1 MAKAKYYGQYK
12 VTTELGRGGMAV
24 VYKCWEE
31 SLSRFVAIKVLSEH
45 LINNKEL
52 KERFLR
58 EAKSMAAINHPN
70 VIQVH
75 FIGEQDGLP
84 YFAME
89 YIDGK
94 SLSDILMTDTC
105 LTIKHAKNLLF
116 QACEGLL
123 AAHKID
129 LIHRDIK
136 PGNLM
141 ISGEGLLK
149 LVDFGIAQSH
159 NFEKRLTSTGDLV
172 GTPGYL
178 PPEAC
183 LGETLDLR
191 ADIYSL
197 GIVFYQML
205 AGRIPFEN
213 TSPLGLLQEVSNSNI
228 LDIRKINK
236 KVDAKTAN
244 LLEKMVARDPNDRF
258 QNCKNII
265 ALLERPLKNNTIKA
279 MIKARSQSTNF
290 QIRTIENSK
299 ITLINN
305 EVPNKE
311 KAETKSEPNKRPLP
325 AILAIFL
332 LILVLFY
339 FREVFNPTVSN
350 SAITNPDFV
359 SNLEGSAT
367 DKLSGFQESLDKSAD
382 AEAQDLSVLKNASNT
397 RQCLE
402 VGPFKLVD
410 NKPLSAK
417 KLKQAKLLLK
427 KLRQLTINYLAKQEE
442 FNVYASGQ
450 KACLNN
456 RQPLLLNAEVKQG
469 KLSKI
474 LSSSGL
480 EKRKVNITLTLINKN
495 TNIQLAQKR
504 LSIKNLAKQLEQTNS
519 NQDIAFIQDTLVFI
533 QAAIGD

>member
-12 VTTELGRGGMAV
+12 VITELGRGGMAV

-94 SLSDILMTDTC
+94 SLSDILMTGTC

-123 AAHKID
+123 AAHKTD

-141 ISGEGLLK
+141 ISNEGLLK

-183 LGETLDLR
+183 IGETLDLR

-213 TSPLGLLQEVSNSNI
+213 NSPLGLLQEVSNSNI

-236 KVDAKTAN
+236 KVDTKTAK
-244 LLEKMVARDPNDRF
+244 LLEEMVARDPNDRF
-258 QNCKNII
+258 QNCNNII
-265 ALLERPLKNNTIKA
+265 ALLERPLKNHSIKA
-279 MIKARSQSTNF
+279 MIKARSKSDYF

-305 EVPNKE
+305 TLTNTNC
-311 KAETKSEPNKRPLP
+311 AEAKDESSKRTLP
-325 AILAIFL
+325 TILTIFF

-339 FREVFNPTVSN
+339 FRGIFYPTASN

-359 SNLEGSAT
+359 SNLEGSKT
-367 DKLSGFQESLDKSAD
+367 DELSLNESSD
-382 AEAQDLSVLKNASNT
+382 AEVRNLSVLKNASNIQ
-397 RQCLE
+397 QCLE

-410 NKPLSAK
+410 NKPLSAEK
-417 KLKQAKLLLK
+417 SKQAKLLLK
-427 KLRQLTINYLAKQEE
+427 KLRQLTINHLTKHLSKAKG
-442 FNVYASGQ
+442 FNVYASGK

-456 RQPLLLNAEVKQG
+456 RQPLLLNIEVKQG
-469 KLSKI
+469 KLSKL
-474 LSSSGL
+474 LSNSGL
-480 EKRKVNITLTLINKN
+480 EKRKVNITLTLINKSTN
-495 TNIQLAQKR
+495 TQLAQKR

-519 NQDIAFIQDTLVFI
+519 NQNIAFIQNTLIFI
-533 QAAIGD
+533 QAALEE